1 MIKNRDRI
9 EKVPEAKGSKK
20 VGILLPNDV
29 YVQYEQIAKSEY
41 ITVAQVIAR
50 VAIQFLEIESTAN
63 RSRRNTLDSF
73 KEALQEKYR
82 PARRKVVGND

>member
-1 MIKNRDRI
+1 MIKNRERI
-9 EKVPEAKGSKK
+9 EKAPEPKGSKK
-20 VGILLPNDV
+20 VGILLPSEV

-50 VAIQFLEIESTAN
+50 VAIQFLEIETTAN
-63 RSRRNTLDSF
+63 RSRRKTLDSF

-82 PARRKVVGND
+82 PVRRKVVGND